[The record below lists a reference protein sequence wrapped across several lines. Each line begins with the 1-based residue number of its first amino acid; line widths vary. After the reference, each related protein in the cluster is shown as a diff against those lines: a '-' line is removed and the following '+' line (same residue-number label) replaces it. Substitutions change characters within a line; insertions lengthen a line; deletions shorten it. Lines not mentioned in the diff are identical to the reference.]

1 MQTSTANILVIEDDP
16 LSLYSMVD
24 FLRAE
29 NFQVTGVTDGDIALK
44 MIEHKSFD
52 LVVCD
57 LFLPNLNG
65 YEVLSSLKKNID
77 TADIPFIVVSGK
89 SRRQD
94 IRLGME
100 LGVSDYLTKPFFN
113 DELIR
118 AINAQL
124 EKKRFLEECYQAKS
138 QKKIFLEKCYQ
149 VKAQT
154 SDKTVIQKRPSKA
167 SLYYD
172 DLTKLPI
179 QLFLRDIFESEKMA
193 NQCVQAQIKLNPLN
207 KNINTSIAVCYFS
220 LGSVEEIKVI
230 DSLASEQ
237 RDKIIQIAA
246 QKLKHSLGT
255 KAKIIRLNEENFVVI
270 LSYVGNLKEAIKIIK
285 IAQVNLFKPF
295 DVSNKKI
302 SLTPYVGISF
312 YPVHGEDIAT
322 LLTKAKQ
329 AVEYTKQKSEE
340 SYGIYRLELEN
351 KLDFKSWILVND
363 LRQALRHSELE
374 INYQPQINLYTREIV
389 GCEALIRWNH
399 PQRGFIPPTTFLPI
413 AEDSGLIYS
422 IGTWFIS
429 TVCQQLK
436 TWHRAGFTQL
446 KLTINLSDYQL
457 KQNNLISI
465 IVGVLEQAKLT
476 PQSLAIEITESS
488 LFNNFPGTIEQLN
501 RIKSLGI
508 EIILDNFGLG
518 YSSLNY
524 LKRFDFD
531 ILKVDMCYLDYL
543 LGEKKSQV
551 AIDYIIKTARNLN
564 KKVIVEKVETQEQL
578 NCLRKHQCK
587 QAQGFILSMP
597 LIANELEQLL
607 REESDWL
614 SILFGLPPI

>member
-16 LSLYSMVD
+16 LSLYTMVD

-52 LVVCD
+52 VVVCD
-57 LFLPNLNG
+57 LLLPNLNG
-65 YEVLSSLKKNID
+65 FEVLSSLKKNID

-100 LGVSDYLTKPFFN
+100 LGVSDYITKPFFN

-154 SDKTVIQKRPSKA
+154 SDKIVIQKRPSKA
-167 SLYYD
+167 SIYYD
-172 DLTKLPI
+172 DLTKLPN
-179 QLFLRDIFESEKMA
+179 QLFLRELFESEKIV
-193 NQCVQAQIKLNPLN
+193 NKYIQEQIKLNPLN
-207 KNINTSIAVCYFS
+207 KNINTSIAVGYFS
-220 LGSVEEIKVI
+220 LGSVEELKVI

-237 RDKIIQIAA
+237 RDEIIQIAA

-255 KAKIIRLNEENFVVI
+255 KAKIIRLNEENFVII
-270 LSYVGNLKEAIKIIK
+270 LSYVGNLEQAIKIIK
-285 IAQVNLFKPF
+285 IAQVNLFKLF
-295 DVSNKKI
+295 CIGNKKI

-322 LLTKAKQ
+322 LLTKAQQ
-329 AVEYTKQKSEE
+329 AVEYTKQNSEA

-351 KLDFKSWILVND
+351 KFNFKSWILVND

-399 PQRGFIPPTTFLPI
+399 PQRGYIPPTTFLPI
-413 AEDSGLIYS
+413 AEDSGLMNS

-436 TWHRAGFTQL
+436 IWHRAGFTQL
-446 KLTINLSDYQL
+446 KLTINLSDYQF
-457 KQNNLISI
+457 KQHNLISV
-465 IVGVLEQAKLT
+465 IVGALEQAKLT

-488 LFNNFPGTIEQLN
+488 LFNNFPSTIEQLN
-501 RIKSLGI
+501 RIRSLGI

-524 LKRFDFD
+524 LKQFDFD
-531 ILKVDMCYLDYL
+531 ILKVDMYYLDYL
-543 LGEKKSQV
+543 FGEKKSQV
-551 AIDYIIKTARNLN
+551 AIEYIIKTAHKLN

-578 NCLRKHQCK
+578 NFLRKHQCK

-597 LIANELEQLL
+597 LIANEFEK
-607 REESDWL
+607 
-614 SILFGLPPI
+614 

>member
-1 MQTSTANILVIEDDP
+1 
-16 LSLYSMVD
+16 
-24 FLRAE
+24 
-29 NFQVTGVTDGDIALK
+29 
-44 MIEHKSFD
+44 
-52 LVVCD
+52 
-57 LFLPNLNG
+57 
-65 YEVLSSLKKNID
+65 
-77 TADIPFIVVSGK
+77 
-89 SRRQD
+89 
-94 IRLGME
+94 
-100 LGVSDYLTKPFFN
+100 
-113 DELIR
+113 
-118 AINAQL
+118 
-124 EKKRFLEECYQAKS
+124 
-138 QKKIFLEKCYQ
+138 
-149 VKAQT
+149 
-154 SDKTVIQKRPSKA
+154 
-167 SLYYD
+167 
-172 DLTKLPI
+172 
-179 QLFLRDIFESEKMA
+179 FLRDIFESEKMA

-237 RDKIIQIAA
+237 RDKIIQIVA

-399 PQRGFIPPTTFLPI
+399 PQRGYIPPTTFLPI

-446 KLTINLSDYQL
+446 KLTINLSDYQF
-457 KQNNLISI
+457 KQKNLICV
-465 IVGVLEQAKLT
+465 IVGALEQAKLT

-607 REESDWL
+607 RKESDWL